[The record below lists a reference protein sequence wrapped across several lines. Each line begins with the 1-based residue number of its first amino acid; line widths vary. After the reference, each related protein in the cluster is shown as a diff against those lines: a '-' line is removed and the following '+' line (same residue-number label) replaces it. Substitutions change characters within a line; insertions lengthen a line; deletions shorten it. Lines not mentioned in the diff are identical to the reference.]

1 MTDISVMETRDQEVR
16 ASGNPPTRAE
26 RDRRLL
32 LESIKFQ
39 REMIREALTYLKVSE
54 PQVPLI
60 ADDVDAAVDAL
71 KYALEQS

>member
-1 MTDISVMETRDQEVR
+1 MTDISTMEKRDQDVR
-16 ASGNPPTRAE
+16 ASGTPPTRAE

-39 REMIREALTYLKVSE
+39 REMIREALVYLKASDSPV
-54 PQVPLI
+54 LI
-60 ADDVDAAVDAL
+60 AEDVDAAVDAL